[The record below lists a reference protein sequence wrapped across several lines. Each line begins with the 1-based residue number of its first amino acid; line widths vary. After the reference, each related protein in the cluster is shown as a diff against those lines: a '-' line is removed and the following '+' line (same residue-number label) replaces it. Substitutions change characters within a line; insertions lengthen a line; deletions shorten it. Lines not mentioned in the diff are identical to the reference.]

1 MCHTMSRPATS
12 TKPWHGSPE
21 RSRRERRRKA
31 ERRRAAV
38 ERAGAGIAVL
48 LIAAAV
54 VGAVAPDSP
63 REKHRPPE
71 PLAREITIQEPAPEP
86 RAYFDVPLSHDLQD
100 VVFAEAE
107 RWGVP
112 PALLLAMMDQESD
125 YRTDAI
131 SSTGDYGIMQ
141 INEINHPRLRD
152 ELGITDFLDPEQS
165 IACGAYMIGE
175 LLSDYDED
183 IHHALTAYNRGAGGA
198 ATYYR
203 TTGTYETSYSTSIV
217 EIYEQLEAE
226 TCR

>member
-1 MCHTMSRPATS
+1 M
-12 TKPWHGSPE
+12 
-21 RSRRERRRKA
+21 
-31 ERRRAAV
+31 
-38 ERAGAGIAVL
+38 L
-48 LIAAAV
+48 LIAAAG
-54 VGAVAPDSP
+54 VGAVASDSP

-71 PLAREITIQEPAPEP
+71 PLARETTIQEPAPEL

-141 INEINHPRLRD
+141 INEINHPRLRA
-152 ELGITDFLDPEQS
+152 ELGITDFLEPEQS
-165 IACGAYMIGE
+165 IACGAYMIGA
-175 LLSDYDED
+175 LLDDYDGD

-217 EIYEQLEAE
+217 AIYEQLEAE